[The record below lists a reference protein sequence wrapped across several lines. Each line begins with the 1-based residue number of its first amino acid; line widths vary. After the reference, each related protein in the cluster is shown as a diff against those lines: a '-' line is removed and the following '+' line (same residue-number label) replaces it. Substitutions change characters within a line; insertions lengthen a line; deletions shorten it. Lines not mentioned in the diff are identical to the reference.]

1 MNDTRPLVSV
11 VDDNVSIRESLPD
24 LLKFF
29 GFSVATFASAKE
41 FLDPNTIGETQ
52 CLILDVVMPGMT
64 GSELHRESSIRG
76 TAIPITF
83 ITVIRD
89 DAARNRLIKSGSV
102 DCLYK
107 PFSDES
113 VHDAVKTA
121 LRHSRACDRTDTRA

>member
-52 CLILDVVMPGMT
+52 CLILEAD
-64 GSELHRESSIRG
+64 
-76 TAIPITF
+76 
-83 ITVIRD
+83 
-89 DAARNRLIKSGSV
+89 
-102 DCLYK
+102 
-107 PFSDES
+107 
-113 VHDAVKTA
+113 
-121 LRHSRACDRTDTRA
+121 